1 MSKAMKI
8 ACIRQSFRKER
19 NIVRQIVDD
28 LVCGVEAKAV
38 IDKRALRMLEKS
50 VEVRN
55 RIKWNLKVRPLTRD
69 PLTVRLYK
77 VRRCI
82 LFACSY
88 YSFLVLGDDRATD
101 DLCPV

>member
-1 MSKAMKI
+1 MSKTMKI

-38 IDKRALRMLEKS
+38 IDNRTLRMLEKS

-55 RIKWNLKVRPLTRD
+55 RIKWNLKVRSL
-69 PLTVRLYK
+69 LYRPAGSVWVGALK
-77 VRRCI
+77 KM
-82 LFACSY
+82 
-88 YSFLVLGDDRATD
+88 
-101 DLCPV
+101 